1 MAQSAASTDS
11 IPIAQLQTVVELL
24 ENPTLA
30 RIYTYALRSDG
41 ATVADFVTELDI
53 PQGTAYDYVRKL
65 EAAGLLTK
73 QEDNRPYEFEAE
85 PLSLTL
91 TTDGETRT
99 ITDEL
104 VDAAAQRTENEDIDV
119 YIDRHGID
127 GLATALEYAGEFVE
141 GTVNHRIMA
150 RELDLSPLEAEIILQ
165 ALEPVIRAHSD
176 DE

>member
-1 MAQSAASTDS
+1 MAQSATSTDS

-30 RIYTYALRSDG
+30 RIYTYALRSDD

-53 PQGTAYDYVRKL
+53 LQGTAYDYVRKL

-73 QEDNRPYEFEAE
+73 QEGDRPYEFEAE

-104 VDAAAQRTENEDIDV
+104 VDAAAQRTENEDINV

-127 GLATALEYAGEFVE
+127 GLATALEYAREFVE

-150 RELDLSPLEAEIILQ
+150 RERDLSPLEAEIILQ
-165 ALEPVIRAHSD
+165 ALEPVIRSHSE